1 MKTKH
6 TASVRW
12 LYLAVGTFTM
22 LFAGILY
29 AWSIL
34 KTPLAA
40 EFGWNTSELALN
52 FTLTMCFFCLGGFFG
67 SQISR
72 KIGAPLTIIIAGVL
86 AGAGFILTGL
96 LTGSV
101 YLLYATYAILAG
113 LGIGVAY
120 NVIISTVN
128 AWFPDKR
135 GLSSGCLLMGFGAS
149 SLLFGTVLDKLFT
162 AEGFGWRKTYVLFGI
177 AVAACLLIAG
187 LIIRRPGTEVQLP
200 APKKSAAVRQE
211 NFEVKDFTTSQML
224 RRFSFWMAFV
234 SIGLLAA
241 VGSSVIS
248 FAKDLALCI
257 QTNMGTR
264 QKGKAESRK
273 GSGDWDYYSV
283 IFGAVEVGTT
293 ALILE
298 HSFYTNTK
306 AAKWLMDDNNLRK
319 MAQEEAKIVAKWF
332 DVAKTEDKPEE
343 SPKRTISASFPVIY
357 PGDKNE
363 YVVVMQAL
371 LIGYG
376 YKMEN
381 GGKVYGVD
389 GSAGPATQKAL
400 KQYQSDSE
408 LDPDGKCG
416 PATWASLLRQK

>member
-1 MKTKH
+1 MKTKN

-12 LYLAVGTFTM
+12 LYLAVGTLTM

-40 EFGWNTSELALN
+40 EFGWDTSALALN

-72 KIGAPLTIIIAGVL
+72 KIGAPLSIVIAGVL

-101 YLLYATYAILAG
+101 YLLYVTYAVFAG

-177 AVAACLLIAG
+177 AVTLCLLIAG
-187 LIIRRPGTEVQLP
+187 LIIRRPGADLQLP

-211 NFEVKDFTTSQML
+211 QFEVKDYTTVQMV
-224 RRFSFWMAFV
+224 RRLSFWMAFV
-234 SIGLLAA
+234 CLSGLAA
-241 VGSSVIS
+241 VGNTVIS
-248 FAKDLALCI
+248 FARDLAL
-257 QTNMGTR
+257 
-264 QKGKAESRK
+264 
-273 GSGDWDYYSV
+273 SV
-283 IFGAVEVGTT
+283 EASATLATTLVGVLAVCNGLGRIITGAVFDQFGRRVTMIGANLITILSAGLTLLAVSVHSLPLCIVGLCLTGMSYGATPTVCSAFVSAFYGQKHFATNYSIINFT
-293 ALILE
+293 A
-298 HSFYTNTK
+298 
-306 AAKWLMDDNNLRK
+306 
-319 MAQEEAKIVAKWF
+319 MA
-332 DVAKTEDKPEE
+332 
-343 SPKRTISASFPVIY
+343 ASFIATAC
-357 PGDKNE
+357 N
-363 YVVVMQAL
+363 AL
-371 LIGYG
+371 LASSGAY
-376 YKMEN
+376 
-381 GGKVYGVD
+381 V
-389 GSAGPATQKAL
+389 APFAL
-400 KQYQSDSE
+400 
-408 LDPDGKCG
+408 LLTLACG
-416 PATWASLLRQK
+416 ALVLNLCIRRP

>member
-1 MKTKH
+1 MKTKN

-12 LYLAVGTFTM
+12 LYLAVGTLTM

-40 EFGWNTSELALN
+40 EFGWDTSALALN

-72 KIGAPLTIIIAGVL
+72 KIGAPLSIVIAGVL

-101 YLLYATYAILAG
+101 YLLYVTYAVLAG

-177 AVAACLLIAG
+177 AVTLCLLIAG
-187 LIIRRPGTEVQLP
+187 LIIRRPGADLQLP

-211 NFEVKDFTTSQML
+211 QFEVKDYTTVQMV
-224 RRFSFWMAFV
+224 RRLSFWMAFV
-234 SIGLLAA
+234 CLSCLAA
-241 VGSSVIS
+241 VGNTVIS
-248 FAKDLALCI
+248 FARDLAL
-257 QTNMGTR
+257 
-264 QKGKAESRK
+264 
-273 GSGDWDYYSV
+273 SV
-283 IFGAVEVGTT
+283 EASASLATTLVGVLAVCNGLGRIITGAVFDQFGRRVTMIGANLITILSAGLTLLAVSVHSLPLCIVGLCLTGMSYGAAPT
-293 ALILE
+293 VCSAFV
-298 HSFYTNTK
+298 SAFYGQKHFATNYSIINFT
-306 AAKWLMDDNNLRK
+306 LM
-319 MAQEEAKIVAKWF
+319 A
-332 DVAKTEDKPEE
+332 
-343 SPKRTISASFPVIY
+343 ASFIATAC
-357 PGDKNE
+357 N
-363 YVVVMQAL
+363 AL
-371 LIGYG
+371 LASSGAY
-376 YKMEN
+376 
-381 GGKVYGVD
+381 V
-389 GSAGPATQKAL
+389 APFAL
-400 KQYQSDSE
+400 
-408 LDPDGKCG
+408 LLTLACG
-416 PATWASLLRQK
+416 ALVLNLCIRRP

>member
-1 MKTKH
+1 MKTKN

-12 LYLAVGTFTM
+12 LYLAVGTLTM

-40 EFGWNTSELALN
+40 EFGWDTSALALN

-72 KIGAPLTIIIAGVL
+72 KIGAPLSIVIAGVL

-101 YLLYATYAILAG
+101 YLLYVTYAVLAG

-162 AEGFGWRKTYVLFGI
+162 TEGFGWRKTYVLFGI
-177 AVAACLLIAG
+177 AVTLCLLIAG
-187 LIIRRPGTEVQLP
+187 LIIRRPGADLQLP

-211 NFEVKDFTTSQML
+211 QFEVKDFTTVQMV
-224 RRFSFWMAFV
+224 RRLSFWMAFV
-234 SIGLLAA
+234 CLSCLAA
-241 VGSSVIS
+241 VGNTVIS
-248 FAKDLALCI
+248 FARDLAL
-257 QTNMGTR
+257 
-264 QKGKAESRK
+264 
-273 GSGDWDYYSV
+273 SV
-283 IFGAVEVGTT
+283 EASASLATTLVGVLAVCNGLGRIITGAVFDQFGRRVTMIGANLITILSAGLTLLAVSVHSLPLCIVGLCLTGMSYGAT
-293 ALILE
+293 PTVCSAFV
-298 HSFYTNTK
+298 SAFYGQKHFATNYSIINFT
-306 AAKWLMDDNNLRK
+306 LM
-319 MAQEEAKIVAKWF
+319 A
-332 DVAKTEDKPEE
+332 
-343 SPKRTISASFPVIY
+343 ASFIATAC
-357 PGDKNE
+357 N
-363 YVVVMQAL
+363 AL
-371 LIGYG
+371 LGHR
-376 YKMEN
+376 
-381 GGKVYGVD
+381 VHTWRPLPFC
-389 GSAGPATQKAL
+389 SRWRAAL
-400 KQYQSDSE
+400 
-408 LDPDGKCG
+408 
-416 PATWASLLRQK
+416 WF

>member
-1 MKTKH
+1 MKTKN

-12 LYLAVGTFTM
+12 LYLAVGTLTM

-40 EFGWNTSELALN
+40 EFGWDTSALALN

-72 KIGAPLTIIIAGVL
+72 KIGAPLSIVIAGVL

-101 YLLYATYAILAG
+101 YLLYVTYAVLAG

-162 AEGFGWRKTYVLFGI
+162 AEGFGWRKTYVLFGV
-177 AVAACLLIAG
+177 AVTLCLLIAG
-187 LIIRRPGTEVQLP
+187 LIIRRPGADLQLP

-211 NFEVKDFTTSQML
+211 QFEVKDYTTVQMV
-224 RRFSFWMAFV
+224 RRLSFWMAFV
-234 SIGLLAA
+234 CLSGLAA
-241 VGSSVIS
+241 VGNTVIS
-248 FAKDLALCI
+248 FARDLAL
-257 QTNMGTR
+257 
-264 QKGKAESRK
+264 
-273 GSGDWDYYSV
+273 SV
-283 IFGAVEVGTT
+283 EASASLATTLVGVLAVCNGLGRIITGAVFDQFGRRVTMIGANLITILSAGLTLLAVSVHSLPLCIVGLCLTGISYGAT
-293 ALILE
+293 PTVCSAFV
-298 HSFYTNTK
+298 SAFYGQKHFATNYSIINFT
-306 AAKWLMDDNNLRK
+306 LM
-319 MAQEEAKIVAKWF
+319 A
-332 DVAKTEDKPEE
+332 
-343 SPKRTISASFPVIY
+343 ASFIATAC
-357 PGDKNE
+357 N
-363 YVVVMQAL
+363 AL
-371 LIGYG
+371 LASSGAY
-376 YKMEN
+376 
-381 GGKVYGVD
+381 V
-389 GSAGPATQKAL
+389 APFAL
-400 KQYQSDSE
+400 
-408 LDPDGKCG
+408 LLTLACG
-416 PATWASLLRQK
+416 ALVLNLCIRRP

>member
-1 MKTKH
+1 MKTKN

-12 LYLAVGTFTM
+12 LYLAVGTLTM

-40 EFGWNTSELALN
+40 EFGWDTSALALN

-72 KIGAPLTIIIAGVL
+72 KIGAPLSIVIAGVL

-101 YLLYATYAILAG
+101 YLLYVTYAVLAG

-162 AEGFGWRKTYVLFGI
+162 TEGFGWRKTYVLFGI
-177 AVAACLLIAG
+177 AVTLCLLIAG
-187 LIIRRPGTEVQLP
+187 LIIRRPGAGLQLP

-211 NFEVKDFTTSQML
+211 QFEVKDFTTVQMV
-224 RRFSFWMAFV
+224 RRLSFWMAFV
-234 SIGLLAA
+234 CLSCLAA
-241 VGSSVIS
+241 VGNTVIS
-248 FAKDLALCI
+248 FARDLAL
-257 QTNMGTR
+257 
-264 QKGKAESRK
+264 
-273 GSGDWDYYSV
+273 SV
-283 IFGAVEVGTT
+283 EASASLATTLVGVLAVCNGLGRIITGAVFDQFGRRVTMIGANLITILSAGLTLLAVSVHSLPLCIVGLCLTGMSYGAT
-293 ALILE
+293 PTVCSAFV
-298 HSFYTNTK
+298 SAFYGQKHFATNYSIINFT
-306 AAKWLMDDNNLRK
+306 LM
-319 MAQEEAKIVAKWF
+319 A
-332 DVAKTEDKPEE
+332 
-343 SPKRTISASFPVIY
+343 ASFIATAC
-357 PGDKNE
+357 N
-363 YVVVMQAL
+363 AL
-371 LIGYG
+371 LVASGAY
-376 YKMEN
+376 
-381 GGKVYGVD
+381 V
-389 GSAGPATQKAL
+389 APFAL
-400 KQYQSDSE
+400 
-408 LDPDGKCG
+408 LLTLACG
-416 PATWASLLRQK
+416 ALVLNLCIRRP